1 MPKLS
6 VQPAHCS
13 LSTSPNL
20 PRHIPAE
27 YDVDASV
34 VDEYSCKDPDGD
46 DCLAYLDKA
55 AELASKKILPSFD
68 VQADNYYQW
77 PEFVPS
83 ILLSCSSFNILI
95 TIFSHRQL
103 QSIRGLSIDLA
114 TEEIYPPPL
123 CHHAAN
129 RDRPLEWCTMSVVL
143 RHRDDLNPNT
153 AVVGYLT
160 PLTHQCIFRMFLFH
174 LLFLFKFSFIFFQT
188 LFIV

>member
-77 PEFVPS
+77 PD
-83 ILLSCSSFNILI
+83 
-95 TIFSHRQL
+95 HRQL

-160 PLTHQCIFRMFLFH
+160 PLTHQCIFHPIYCLAQRRQRAAQDERELRDSRERDDF
-174 LLFLFKFSFIFFQT
+174 
-188 LFIV
+188 